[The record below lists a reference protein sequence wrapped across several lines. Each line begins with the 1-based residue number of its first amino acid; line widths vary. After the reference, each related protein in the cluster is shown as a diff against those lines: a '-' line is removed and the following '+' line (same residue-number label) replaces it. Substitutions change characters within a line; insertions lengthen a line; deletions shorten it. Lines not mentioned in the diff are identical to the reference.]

1 MPTNVISL
9 YSFEITLTKK
19 MSPVLG
25 LFFKPTLFYVPCFFS
40 LKLAIKILD
49 PTLTKKMSPVLGLF
63 FKSTLFY
70 VPRFF
75 CKAGNKDS
83 GSDVN
88 EKMSPVLGLF
98 FKPTLF
104 YVPRFF
110 SKAGNKDSGSS
121 PITAPPELWKSFE

>member
-9 YSFEITLTKK
+9 YSFEITLTK
-19 MSPVLG
+19 
-25 LFFKPTLFYVPCFFS
+25 
-40 LKLAIKILD
+40 
-49 PTLTKKMSPVLGLF
+49 
-63 FKSTLFY
+63 
-70 VPRFF
+70 
-75 CKAGNKDS
+75 
-83 GSDVN
+83 
-88 EKMSPVLGLF
+88 KMSPVLGLF